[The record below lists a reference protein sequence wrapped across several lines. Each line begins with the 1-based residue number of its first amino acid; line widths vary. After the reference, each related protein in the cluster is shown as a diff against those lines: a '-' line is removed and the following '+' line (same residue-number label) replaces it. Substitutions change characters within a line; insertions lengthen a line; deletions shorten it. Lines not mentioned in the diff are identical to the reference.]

1 MIKVLFITLLIS
13 LNAQAAGDGKGD
25 YHICNQLL
33 HLANTNVVE
42 SELKATFAELFTQ
55 DYPVFYSGGF
65 RQLVLSEMKKQFYQW
80 GSGFRDVLRDIK
92 INRSGYA
99 TDLEEVSGRV
109 LDQLESHFAYL
120 EPGPL
125 TKRYSIKG
133 DDVPSVKNIL
143 LSIQSNS
150 KLKLVMRD
158 LINDIIYYSLDN
170 TITLSRKIW
179 FDKGHLGQI
188 RNGLRDIGPFAY
200 VAAPFVLVTNPQ
212 LYCYLG
218 YCTRYE
224 VTKNGVMKKAVSASS
239 GDGKAIDLKEL
250 NFGADSDVL
259 ANQSSYESLNLQVSQ
274 APSAS
279 ELNIIE
285 GAVKYDLP
293 LQKAIHEIKLMG
305 LTASEAFMDDDFW
318 ESLDRAFKNV
328 SDLSELRDSDRVAM
342 SLSVN
347 GIKTHVERYRKELL
361 KQYVVL
367 SEAQKTIIT
376 MIGALQAAV
385 PVGESSEQSRAL
397 SRVQGLQ
404 NEIDAM
410 LESVGSL
417 MIRMDAASQEVE
429 KMEVALNPFQG
440 QKLGQKDL
448 KESLKLLKSLR

>member
-1 MIKVLFITLLIS
+1 
-13 LNAQAAGDGKGD
+13 
-25 YHICNQLL
+25 
-33 HLANTNVVE
+33 
-42 SELKATFAELFTQ
+42 
-55 DYPVFYSGGF
+55 
-65 RQLVLSEMKKQFYQW
+65 
-80 GSGFRDVLRDIK
+80 
-92 INRSGYA
+92 
-99 TDLEEVSGRV
+99 
-109 LDQLESHFAYL
+109 
-120 EPGPL
+120 
-125 TKRYSIKG
+125 
-133 DDVPSVKNIL
+133 
-143 LSIQSNS
+143 
-150 KLKLVMRD
+150 
-158 LINDIIYYSLDN
+158 
-170 TITLSRKIW
+170 
-179 FDKGHLGQI
+179 
-188 RNGLRDIGPFAY
+188 
-200 VAAPFVLVTNPQ
+200 
-212 LYCYLG
+212 
-218 YCTRYE
+218 
-224 VTKNGVMKKAVSASS
+224 
-239 GDGKAIDLKEL
+239 
-250 NFGADSDVL
+250 
-259 ANQSSYESLNLQVSQ
+259 
-274 APSAS
+274 
-279 ELNIIE
+279 
-285 GAVKYDLP
+285 
-293 LQKAIHEIKLMG
+293 MG